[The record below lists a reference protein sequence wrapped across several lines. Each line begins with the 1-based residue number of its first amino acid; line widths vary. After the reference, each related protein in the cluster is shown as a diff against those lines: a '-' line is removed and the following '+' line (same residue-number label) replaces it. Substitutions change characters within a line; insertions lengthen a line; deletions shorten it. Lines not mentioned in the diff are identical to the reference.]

1 MWPAGINQKHPCSHF
16 SLTWGDRAARCQ
28 HSLKRQGEL
37 DWGQEEQSV
46 IFLLNL
52 FEITGAFCNRE
63 FFFLTDRIYRGSNVQ
78 GTFPS
83 VHSILNPLVCNF
95 PLCHGGVLI
104 KWSGDGEYRTF

>member
-1 MWPAGINQKHPCSHF
+1 MRPAGIDQKHPCSHF

-52 FEITGAFCNRE
+52 FEITGALSSRGS
-63 FFFLTDRIYRGSNVQ
+63 FFFSQTEYTEGQMYREQSLLS
-78 GTFPS
+78 TAF
-83 VHSILNPLVCNF
+83 
-95 PLCHGGVLI
+95 
-104 KWSGDGEYRTF
+104 